1 MKLSGK
7 VAIVT
12 GGSRG
17 IGKAIALGFAAEGAS
32 VVIAARTETDNEKY
46 PGTIYKTAEAI
57 TATGGQALPVK
68 CDVTDEQS
76 VSDMVRKTVEK
87 FGQIDILVNN
97 AGIAYP
103 FPIIETPLKRLEL
116 ILKVNL
122 IGAFLCSQAVL
133 PEMIGRKSGSIINI
147 SSRAAD
153 ERVFQTADTGVIYA
167 VSKAGLDRFTYG
179 LAAEVAKYNIAVNAV
194 KPEKVVDTEG
204 MRTQAAD
211 PDKIDWQ
218 SPQKMVKCA
227 VFLAAQDAR
236 GVTGTVTTDQELT
249 VWHGL

>member
-7 VAIVT
+7 VAVVT
-12 GGSRG
+12 GSSRG
-17 IGKAIALGFAAEGAS
+17 IGKAIALGFAAEDAG
-32 VVIAARTETDNEKY
+32 VVIAARTEIDNENY
-46 PGTIYKTAEAI
+46 PGNIYKTANAI
-57 TATGGQALPVK
+57 KAMGCRALPVK
-68 CDVTDEQS
+68 CEVTDEQS
-76 VSDMVRKTVEK
+76 VNDMVRKTMEQ

-103 FPIIETPLKRLEL
+103 STIVETPLKRLEL

-122 IGAFLCSQAVL
+122 IGAFLCSKAVL
-133 PEMIGRKSGSIINI
+133 PLMFEQESGSIINI

-179 LAAEVAKYNIAVNAV
+179 LAAEVAKYNIAVNAI

-204 MRTQAAD
+204 MRIQAAD
-211 PDKIDWQ
+211 TDKIDWQ
-218 SPQKMVKCA
+218 SPEKMVKCA
-227 VFLAAQDAR
+227 VFLAA
-236 GVTGTVTTDQELT
+236 
-249 VWHGL
+249 